1 MNYKRLTFVKRYTI
15 QLLHSKNHSQKR
27 IAQIIGVH
35 PSTISRELKRITD
48 YGLPYASDLAQKH
61 AASLQ
66 FREPRSID
74 NDLLKQVEA
83 KLTQHQWS
91 PEQISGYFKKHQLGN
106 ISHETIYK
114 HIYRN
119 KQNGGSLYLHL
130 RRHLKRYRNRS
141 LGRERRG
148 SLKNQVMIDQRP
160 AIVDARTRIGDWEMD
175 TVIGTPGGS
184 VLVTM
189 VERLSRY
196 TVIGIAKS
204 KEAVAV
210 GSSIIKNLSAI
221 SDKVKTMT
229 FDNGKEFA
237 THEILSKKLE
247 AESYFAHPY
256 HSWERA
262 LNENTN
268 GLIRQYFPKST
279 SLNNVTHKQVK
290 AVESLLNNRP
300 RKCLGYATPY
310 EIFNASNPIALAA

>member
-1 MNYKRLTFVKRYTI
+1 MTYKRLTFVQRYTI
-15 QLLHSKNHSQKR
+15 QQLHSKNHSQKK
-27 IAQIIGVH
+27 IADIIGVH
-35 PSTISRELKRITD
+35 PSTVSRELKRLTS

-61 AASLQ
+61 AS
-66 FREPRSID
+66 
-74 NDLLKQVEA
+74 NLKQREARCISSELLELVEY
-83 KLTQHQWS
+83 KLTEFQWS
-91 PEQISGYFKKHQLGN
+91 PEQISGYFKKHQIGF
-106 ISHETIYK
+106 ISHETIYQ
-114 HIYRN
+114 HIYRD
-119 KQNGGSLYLHL
+119 KAKGGVLYLHL
-130 RRHLKRYRNRS
+130 RRHQKKYRKRS

-175 TVIGTPGGS
+175 TVIGKPGGK

-196 TVIGIAKS
+196 TVIGLAKN
-204 KEAVAV
+204 KEALAV
-210 GSSIIKNLSAI
+210 GGSIIESLSALTP
-221 SDKVKTMT
+221 KVKTMT

-237 THEILSKKLE
+237 THEMLSKKLN
-247 AESYFAHPY
+247 AQSYFAHPY

-279 SLNNVTHKQVK
+279 SLHQVTIKQVK
-290 AVESLLNNRP
+290 EVEALLNHRP

-310 EIFNASNPIALAA
+310 EIFNSLTPIALVA